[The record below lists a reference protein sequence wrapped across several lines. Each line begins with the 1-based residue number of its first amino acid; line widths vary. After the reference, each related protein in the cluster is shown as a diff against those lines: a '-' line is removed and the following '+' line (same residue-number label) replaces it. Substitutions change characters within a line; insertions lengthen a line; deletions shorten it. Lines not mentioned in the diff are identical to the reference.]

1 MAPIDWLCFEGAL
14 GVTRTGNQDSNGP
27 PVDWSGC
34 DDAMLVAGLR
44 AGWELA
50 YAEFLHR
57 FMPALAV
64 LAQRRGFSAGEAR
77 MLATEFLAD
86 ASMRLGESARFPL
99 PRSLRAYLIQS
110 FRHRLAMDARG
121 AGRRRRRLTGLV
133 GDVAGGAERAVAEC
147 SSEYA
152 IRAARGDTA
161 LDDVDADH
169 SRGDA
174 DRAALVD
181 ALLDAMS
188 ADERHILGYLAER
201 LPQREIAERLGTSPG
216 AMRNRIMRLR
226 QRLRRLAASWANDR
240 PAADST
246 PLLRLLRHDGV
257 TSDGGANGP

>member
-14 GVTRTGNQDSNGP
+14 GVTCTGNQDTNGP

-34 DDAMLVAGLR
+34 DDAKLVAGLR
-44 AGWELA
+44 AGWEDA
-50 YAEFLHR
+50 YAEFLDR
-57 FMPALAV
+57 FAPALA
-64 LAQRRGFSAGEAR
+64 LRAQRRGFSPGEAR
-77 MLATEFLAD
+77 TLATEFLAD
-86 ASMRLGESARFPL
+86 AALRLAESVRFPL
-99 PRSLRAYLIQS
+99 PRSLCAYLIQS

-121 AGRRRRRLTGLV
+121 AGRRRRRLTGLL
-133 GDVAGGAERAVAEC
+133 GDIGGGAERVVAEC

-161 LDDVDADH
+161 LDDVDAD
-169 SRGDA
+169 RAPGDA
-174 DRAALVD
+174 DRADLVGT
-181 ALLDAMS
+181 LLGAMS
-188 ADERHILGYLAER
+188 GDERRILGYLAER

-240 PAADST
+240 PAADSM